1 MVGTRDE
8 LATRR
13 VDIGPATLYRDGS
26 RVDRVKFRYRS
37 NAVAC
42 RIECGPE
49 RVVIELDEEV
59 HGVAPGQT
67 ACFMEGDR
75 VVGYGTIASAS

>member
-1 MVGTRDE
+1 MNNCKKKSGVSRKRPHS
-8 LATRR
+8 RR
-13 VDIGPATLYRDGS
+13 S
-26 RVDRVKFRYRS
+26 RAVPCRV
-37 NAVAC
+37 
-42 RIECGPE
+42 ECAQE
-49 RVVIELDEEV
+49 RVVIELDEDV